1 MLQIFGHVATA
12 LLRLLCFALQP
23 FHASSSY
30 GLFRRM
36 TGVGDVPAAAASRRW
51 GGLPPSVVKAK
62 PTNASL
68 QPKPLHYTYACC
80 SCMLCCK
87 LASARCAQ
95 TKAHVPQRADHSA
108 MGLAYPYEH
117 THSAHPCSMLDI
129 ACCAYLSAAPCCVR
143 RCVVY
148 ALMHQ
153 CRCMCSCTLLC
164 MVHAACSAHVIAV
177 LEWG

>member
-68 QPKPLHYTYACC
+68 QPKPLHYTYGCC

-129 ACCAYLSAAPCCVR
+129 ACCAYLSAAPCCLR

-177 LEWG
+177 LE